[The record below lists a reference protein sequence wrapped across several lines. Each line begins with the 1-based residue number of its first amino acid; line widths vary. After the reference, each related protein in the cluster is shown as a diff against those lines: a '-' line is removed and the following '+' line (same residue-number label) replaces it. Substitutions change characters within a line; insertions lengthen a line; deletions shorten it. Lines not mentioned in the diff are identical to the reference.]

1 MIIKEFSTSDNGIDI
16 NDNYLIII
24 GAGVSI
30 NAPSCLPG
38 GYELTKYFIDRA
50 LGSELSEVFFQQWDK
65 MNELVLKYKKMNFPL
80 VRLESVLQF
89 LESVTYEF
97 NLPKSLECLR
107 KFDEVSYNEN
117 HLYLNTLGKKNFK
130 LLTANFDKLIEK
142 VDNKVEVVHF
152 HGTND
157 HLDSI
162 GATISNIKNGLG
174 FEYCYYINKLIEKEY
189 NLIFVG
195 YSFSDYFDIVPFF
208 EGIAS
213 KKIKGDVFFFSHG
226 NPLDLDKQK
235 QIGNIFKGYNSIT
248 NLYGNTTE
256 FLRFLVGDVKKVINN
271 SEVIDWKS
279 PVEERYFEFRIFF
292 LIKLFHQSG
301 LEIPN
306 RAMSLIDDGCK
317 EYHSFLE
324 CACRKWLEIG
334 SVDFLNKV
342 YDKNKSILSDI
353 IDLAFEK
360 YHEGMYYN
368 KTVQIF
374 KSSKN
379 SNGFESTVKFLSY
392 SDLSNYILA
401 YTQTYDKNC
410 WNFDTFIVYPLVKY
424 CKQFIMEY
432 KDTKDKKNLIQV
444 SKLLNLVLE
453 VPYYNFRYISYY
465 LSLQK
470 VNNILNALL
479 YDFLD
484 MENLNKCYTISL
496 EMSQF
501 VEFIKLCYNELVC
514 MLILEI
520 KFKNKIEQIR
530 NIINLIDDVSNE
542 CLVDSIEYIK
552 KKVEYLKKAIGNEI
566 NFNLV
571 FELIHI

>member
-213 KKIKGDVFFFSHG
+213 KKIKGDVS
-226 NPLDLDKQK
+226 
-235 QIGNIFKGYNSIT
+235 
-248 NLYGNTTE
+248 
-256 FLRFLVGDVKKVINN
+256 
-271 SEVIDWKS
+271 
-279 PVEERYFEFRIFF
+279 
-292 LIKLFHQSG
+292 
-301 LEIPN
+301 
-306 RAMSLIDDGCK
+306 MSL
-317 EYHSFLE
+317 
-324 CACRKWLEIG
+324 R
-334 SVDFLNKV
+334 
-342 YDKNKSILSDI
+342 
-353 IDLAFEK
+353 
-360 YHEGMYYN
+360 
-368 KTVQIF
+368 
-374 KSSKN
+374 
-379 SNGFESTVKFLSY
+379 
-392 SDLSNYILA
+392 
-401 YTQTYDKNC
+401 
-410 WNFDTFIVYPLVKY
+410 
-424 CKQFIMEY
+424 
-432 KDTKDKKNLIQV
+432 
-444 SKLLNLVLE
+444 
-453 VPYYNFRYISYY
+453 
-465 LSLQK
+465 
-470 VNNILNALL
+470 
-479 YDFLD
+479 
-484 MENLNKCYTISL
+484 
-496 EMSQF
+496 
-501 VEFIKLCYNELVC
+501 
-514 MLILEI
+514 
-520 KFKNKIEQIR
+520 
-530 NIINLIDDVSNE
+530 
-542 CLVDSIEYIK
+542 
-552 KKVEYLKKAIGNEI
+552 
-566 NFNLV
+566 
-571 FELIHI
+571 